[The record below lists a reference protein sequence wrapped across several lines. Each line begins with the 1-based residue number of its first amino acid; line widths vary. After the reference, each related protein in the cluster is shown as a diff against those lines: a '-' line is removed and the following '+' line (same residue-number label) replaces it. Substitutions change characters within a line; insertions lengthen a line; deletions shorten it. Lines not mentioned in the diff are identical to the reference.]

1 MYQDTR
7 PLDNPINWSFR
18 IGRIWRINIR
28 VHIVFV
34 ICAVL
39 LIWAELPKADDPFA
53 PSISRALI
61 NGLGIYVI
69 LFGIVLLH
77 EFGHCWGARR
87 EGGSADEILLW
98 PLGGLAYTNPPNHW
112 RAHLVTTVAGPAV
125 NVLICAFTSAALA
138 LWCGSLLAVPWNPL
152 HPFRPVGNIRF
163 SEGQYWLASVHGVSY
178 FLLVVNVLP
187 IFPFDGGRIMQALL
201 WKSRGHRSSM
211 EIATGTGMVGAIV
224 VGLFAIFM
232 DDADWILLSIAIFGY
247 MTCWQTRRWI
257 RETGGYD
264 AGEFGGGDVAGGMFG
279 GGYTF
284 RGEEPEARPG
294 PIARWR
300 ARRAEEQRQRNE
312 EALRSDAA
320 AVEEILR
327 KVSQSGLSSLTP
339 TERRTLE
346 RETQRKR
353 AGSA

>member
-1 MYQDTR
+1 MYPDTR

-34 ICAVL
+34 ICALL
-39 LIWAELPKADDPFA
+39 LIWSELPQADDPLA
-53 PSISRALI
+53 PSVPRAML
-61 NGLGIYVI
+61 NGLGTYVI
-69 LFGIVLLH
+69 LFAIVLLH

-112 RAHLVTTVAGPAV
+112 RAHLVTTIAGPAV
-125 NVLICAFTSAALA
+125 NVFICALTSAALA

-152 HPFRPVGNIRF
+152 HPFRPVGEMPYT
-163 SEGQYWLASVHGVSY
+163 EGQFWLASVHGVSY
-178 FLLVVNVLP
+178 FLLIVNLLP

-201 WKSRGHRSSM
+201 WKSRGHRASM
-211 EIATGTGMVGAIV
+211 EIATGTGMIGAII
-224 VGLFAIFM
+224 VGLCAIFM
-232 DDADWILLSIAIFGY
+232 KEADWILFSIAIFGY

-257 RETGGYD
+257 RETGGID
-264 AGEFGGGDVAGGMFG
+264 ADGIGVSENVFG

-284 RGEEPEARPG
+284 RGAEEEKRPG

-300 ARRAEEQRQRNE
+300 TRRAELRRKQED
-312 EALRSDAA
+312 EANRADAA

-327 KVSQSGLSSLTP
+327 KVSQSGLASLSP

-346 RETQRKR
+346 RETLRKR
-353 AGSA
+353 AGQA